1 MKAPPFLKVA
11 RRIGLALTPG
21 QTAFASVAFDGIEP
35 GQLDASLEEL
45 THKIFGAVDVVPAG
59 IRKVVAMAK
68 GRDAGGS
75 RMGATRGLHLALTAD
90 LSRLDLDEPAYELF
104 VAPKIRLARVAK
116 RFALAAARRVP
127 GLRITGEHRDGF
139 TVTRNDRRSVVFECI
154 AAARGG
160 DTGRGVPVLFAM
172 LDEAAFFRDEESG
185 QVNDRHIF
193 NALVPRILPGG
204 QILIVSSPWVES
216 GLLYDEFTRNHGN
229 PTTALAAHCPT
240 LVMRDDPETAATVE
254 LERMRDPENARR
266 EFDAEFLT
274 SGAGLFFDSGA
285 LTGCIDPT
293 LPDPFPHDWR
303 PAA

>member
-1 MKAPPFLKVA
+1 MKPTTFVRFAQ
-11 RRIGLALTPG
+11 RIGLALTPG
-21 QTAFASVAFDGIEP
+21 QTAFAAVAFDGLEP
-35 GQLDASLEEL
+35 ACRDRAR
-45 THKIFGAVDVVPAG
+45 KIFGAVDHVPAAA
-59 IRKVVAMAK
+59 RKVIAMAK

-75 RMGATRGLHLALTAD
+75 RMGATRGLHLALTAGLERLEID
-90 LSRLDLDEPAYELF
+90 ESAYVLS
-104 VAPKIRLARVAK
+104 VAPKIRLARVGK
-116 RFALAAARRVP
+116 RFALSAARRVP

-139 TVTRNDRRSVVFECI
+139 TIVRHDGRQVIFECI

-216 GLLYDEFTRNHGN
+216 GLLYDEFTKNHGN

-254 LERMRDPENARR
+254 LERERDPENARR

-285 LTGCIDPT
+285 LTRCIDAS
-293 LPDPFPHDWR
+293 LPDPIPPNWR
-303 PAA
+303 RAA

>member
-1 MKAPPFLKVA
+1 MKAPRFTRFAALV
-11 RRIGLALTPG
+11 GLALTPG
-21 QTAFASVAFDGIEP
+21 QTAFGAVAFDGVAP
-35 GQLDASLEEL
+35 TQLAPEL
-45 THKIFGAVDVVPAG
+45 QELARRIFGDVVAVPAAA
-59 IRKVVAMAK
+59 RKVVAMAK

-90 LSRLDLDEPAYELF
+90 LSRLEPDEPAYVLF

-127 GLRITGEHRDGF
+127 RLHISGEHRDGF
-139 TVTRNDRRSVVFECI
+139 TVTRHDGRAVVFECI

-193 NALVPRILPGG
+193 NALVPRVLPGG
-204 QILIVSSPWVES
+204 QLLIVSSPWVES
-216 GLLYDEFTRNHGN
+216 GLLYDEFQKNHGA
-229 PTTALAAHCPT
+229 PVTALAAHCPT
-240 LVMRDDPETAATVE
+240 LVMRPDPETAATVE
-254 LERMRDPENARR
+254 VERERDPENARR

-274 SGAGLFFDSGA
+274 AGAGLFFDSGA
-285 LTGCIDPT
+285 LSRCIDAE
-293 LPDPFPHDWR
+293 LPDPIPPDWR
-303 PAA
+303 VAA